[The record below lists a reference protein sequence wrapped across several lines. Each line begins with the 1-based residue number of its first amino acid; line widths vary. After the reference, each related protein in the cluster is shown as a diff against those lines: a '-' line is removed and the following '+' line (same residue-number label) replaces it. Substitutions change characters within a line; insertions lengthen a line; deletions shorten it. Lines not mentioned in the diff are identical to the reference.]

1 MCHEPRSSKIFIMI
15 KLDVLA
21 FGAHPDDIEMGCG
34 ATLAKHISIGK
45 KVGLTDLTLGELGSR
60 GTVAIRLQ
68 EAKQAASILG
78 TDIRENLQMADGF
91 FNNDK
96 QHQLRIVK
104 ILRKYR
110 PDIILAN
117 SLDDRHPD
125 HARAGRLVADAC
137 FLSGLVKIET
147 EESGVKQQAW
157 RPKAIYHYIQF
168 KNLVPTFVV
177 DVSGFMETKMNAIKA
192 HKSQFYDSNS
202 KEPETFIAKPDFLNG
217 LYERASDFGRTIGVQ
232 HAEGFMS
239 ERILGVN
246 YFSDL
251 LFTNL

>member
-1 MCHEPRSSKIFIMI
+1 MCHEPQSSKIFIMI
-15 KLDVLA
+15 KLDILA

-34 ATLAKHISIGK
+34 ATIAKHLSIGK
-45 KVGLTDLTLGELGSR
+45 KVGLIDLTLGELGSR

-68 EAKQAASILG
+68 ESKQAASILG
-78 TDIRENLQMADGF
+78 ADIRENLQMADGF
-91 FNNDK
+91 FSNDK
-96 QHQLRIVK
+96 QHQLQLIK
-104 ILRKYR
+104 MLRKYR
-110 PDIILAN
+110 PDIVLAN

-147 EESGVKQQAW
+147 EENSIKQQAW
-157 RPKAIYHYIQF
+157 RPNAIYHYIQF
-168 KNLVPTFVV
+168 KNLVPSFVV

-202 KEPETFIAKPDFLNG
+202 KEPETFIAKPHFLNS

-246 YFSDL
+246 SFSDL